1 MAKDKDKEHGGG
13 NPGQGGG
20 GGNPG
25 QGGGNNDQITLEVA
39 TPNGVFRG
47 TFEKTAKVEEV
58 LAAIIADR
66 NLAAGDSFELHY
78 GDTILQPVQRPLV
91 SFGLT
96 GTVKL
101 TLVATGSGV

>member
-1 MAKDKDKEHGGG
+1 MASDKDQKKPPGG
-13 NPGQGGG
+13 NP
-20 GGNPG
+20 PG
-25 QGGGNNDQITLEVA
+25 QDEVILEVA

-47 TFEKTAKVEEV
+47 SFPKMTKIQDVI
-58 LAAIIADR
+58 AAIIADR
-66 NLAAGDSFELHY
+66 DLAAGDQFELFK
-78 GDTILQPVQRPLV
+78 DETALEPVERPLV